1 MKDSRIL
8 KMVQMTILIAV
19 VLLMSFT
26 PLGYLKT
33 VGLEISLLTIPVVV
47 GSMVLGPA
55 AGGVLGAVFGLTSF
69 WRCFGMDAFGTVLL
83 NINPFLTFLVCVPTR
98 VLTGILTGLLFRAA
112 YRLDK
117 TRTVSYF
124 AGGLT
129 GALLNTLL
137 FMGTLMLGF
146 WHTEYIQEI
155 NDGLGGLGAIGFLLA
170 FVGLNGL
177 VEAVA
182 CCLAGGAISKAVSKS
197 LNHI

>member
-182 CCLAGGAISKAVSKS
+182 CCLAGGAISKAVNKS
-197 LNHI
+197 LNNI